1 MGLINAGGSMLS
13 VMAADVPYRLV
24 LPLKEGFEYTF
35 THLGEDPGE
44 AHPTKAWTLETLMK
58 EVKPKFGQESADW
71 LKDAEL
77 VGKWWVSEQKRIW
90 GYREA

>member
-1 MGLINAGGSMLS
+1 MLS
-13 VMAADVPYRLV
+13 VMAADVPYRLI
-24 LPLKEGFEYTF
+24 LPLKDGFEYTF

-44 AHPTKAWTLETLMK
+44 THLTKAWTLKALLE
-58 EVKPKFGQESADW
+58 EVKPKFGKESADW
-71 LKDAEL
+71 LEDAEL